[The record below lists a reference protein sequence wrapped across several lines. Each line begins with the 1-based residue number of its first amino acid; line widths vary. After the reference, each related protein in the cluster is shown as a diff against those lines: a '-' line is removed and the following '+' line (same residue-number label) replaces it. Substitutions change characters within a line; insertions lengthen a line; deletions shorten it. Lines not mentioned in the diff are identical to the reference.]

1 MTKEEVIAQLK
12 SLGID
17 VSGLKDEALEKL
29 VTWLDGQK
37 AQLDTDTRRKVRAF
51 WGPVGFVVGL
61 VAGYFLHAVIG

>member
-29 VTWLDGQK
+29 GTWLDGQK

-51 WGPVGFVVGL
+51 WGHVGFVVGL
-61 VAGYFLHAVIG
+61 VAGFFLHALIG